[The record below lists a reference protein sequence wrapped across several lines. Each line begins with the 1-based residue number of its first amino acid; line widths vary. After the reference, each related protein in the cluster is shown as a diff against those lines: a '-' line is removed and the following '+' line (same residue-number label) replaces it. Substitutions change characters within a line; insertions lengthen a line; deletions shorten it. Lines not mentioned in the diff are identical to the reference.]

1 MYTDVE
7 AGFAAWNR
15 ATRRRLTGALC
26 GYINGILVTRLGL
39 IPFIATLGGQWIYRG
54 VLKLLNNGATIS
66 LRGNISKE
74 AMKAMHFLGNGKV
87 LGIPVPVYFV
97 AVAAALLTFLLK
109 KTTFGRS
116 VYAVGSKRKQRVC
129 LALTYKGL
137 NCWCL
142 PLRAAMAG
150 LAGMI
155 MITRMTSAQ
164 VNSGEG
170 YEFEGIFAAVVGGV
184 SMAGGEGSVLGAVVG
199 ALIVAVLRNGL
210 NLNGVNSFWQ
220 QVILGVLIVLV
231 VYADSLRTKKKR
243 AE

>member
-1 MYTDVE
+1 MSGINVQRIKLLVFT
-7 AGFAAWNR
+7 
-15 ATRRRLTGALC
+15 LTG
-26 GYINGILVTRLGL
+26 
-39 IPFIATLGGQWIYRG
+39 
-54 VLKLLNNGATIS
+54 
-66 LRGNISKE
+66 
-74 AMKAMHFLGNGKV
+74 
-87 LGIPVPVYFV
+87 
-97 AVAAALLTFLLK
+97 
-109 KTTFGRS
+109 
-116 VYAVGSKRKQRVC
+116 
-129 LALTYKGL
+129 
-137 NCWCL
+137 
-142 PLRAAMAG
+142 AMAG

-164 VNSGEG
+164 VNCGEG

-210 NLNGVNSFWQ
+210 NLNGINSFWQ

>member
-1 MYTDVE
+1 M
-7 AGFAAWNR
+7 
-15 ATRRRLTGALC
+15 
-26 GYINGILVTRLGL
+26 
-39 IPFIATLGGQWIYRG
+39 
-54 VLKLLNNGATIS
+54 
-66 LRGNISKE
+66 
-74 AMKAMHFLGNGKV
+74 

-116 VYAVGSKRKQRVC
+116 VYAVGSNAETARMSGINVQRIKLLVFT
-129 LALTYKGL
+129 LTG
-137 NCWCL
+137 
-142 PLRAAMAG
+142 AMAG

>member
-1 MYTDVE
+1 M
-7 AGFAAWNR
+7 
-15 ATRRRLTGALC
+15 
-26 GYINGILVTRLGL
+26 
-39 IPFIATLGGQWIYRG
+39 
-54 VLKLLNNGATIS
+54 LNNGATIS

-116 VYAVGSKRKQRVC
+116 VYAVGSNAETARMSGINVQRIKLLVFT
-129 LALTYKGL
+129 LTG
-137 NCWCL
+137 
-142 PLRAAMAG
+142 AMAG

-164 VNSGEG
+164 VNCGEG

-210 NLNGVNSFWQ
+210 NLNGINSFWQ